1 MSNGYDA
8 LVSSLE
14 TRFDYQSAR
23 TVAKEAVAAAGLK
36 EQAKYSPAELQSV
49 VDALGAVGTDMD
61 RVWSAVGVSP
71 SGAPAPAAPAAPAK
85 AEKPAKEA
93 KAEDEAKAEEAPAE
107 KPAAKPAA
115 KKKAAAKKK
124 PAAKKKK

>member
-1 MSNGYDA
+1 MSNGYDS
-8 LVSSLE
+8 LVSGLE

-36 EQAKYSPAELQSV
+36 EQAKYAPAELQSI
-49 VDALGAVGTDMD
+49 VDALGAVGAEMD
-61 RVWSAVGVSP
+61 RVWSALGVSP
-71 SGAPAPAAPAAPAK
+71 SGAPAPAAPAAPA
-85 AEKPAKEA
+85 A
-93 KAEDEAKAEEAPAE
+93 DEKAEEAPAE
-107 KPAAKPAA
+107 EKGEKAAEEKKPAA